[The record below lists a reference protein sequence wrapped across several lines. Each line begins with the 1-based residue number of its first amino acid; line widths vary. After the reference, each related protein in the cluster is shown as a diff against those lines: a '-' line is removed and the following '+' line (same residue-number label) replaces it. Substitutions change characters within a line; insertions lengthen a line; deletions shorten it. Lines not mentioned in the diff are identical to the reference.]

1 MLFEIYW
8 NKVCDKNKSF
18 KDRDMVTIKVSSIR
32 ALMEQAYN
40 KGYEH
45 VDNDDSSGE
54 YKNNYKNDDA
64 VNTLKNLFGMK

>member
-1 MLFEIYW
+1 MTFEDYW

-45 VDNDDSSGE
+45 VEDDGLDGE
-54 YKNNYKNDDA
+54 YQNNYKNEDA
-64 VNTLKNLFGMK
+64 VDTLKNLFGMK

>member
-1 MLFEIYW
+1 MTFEDYW

-45 VDNDDSSGE
+45 VEDDGIDGE
-54 YKNNYKNDDA
+54 YQNSYKNVDA
-64 VNTLKNLFGMK
+64 VNELKNIFGMK

>member
-1 MLFEIYW
+1 MLFEVYW

-45 VDNDDSSGE
+45 IDGDEIEGE
-54 YKNNYKNDDA
+54 YNNSYKNEDT
-64 VNTLKNLFGMK
+64 VKNLMNMFGMK